1 MKKFIIVVVIIFIIL
16 GVSGFLFVL
25 DFKKDQ
31 TETRQ
36 KMLEVSKN
44 YSVFNEKITEY
55 AKLREEVYNSLKDTY
70 LEELS
75 KNCSNLNDLIVKYEN
90 SIKAVEN
97 ASSNLKDICTI
108 KFNDASANN
117 KCTTFKAN
125 YEAAN
130 NYYIS
135 DIKSYNKTVENYN
148 KWAESGNY
156 DKLNKGEFVVY
167 KKYIDFDE
175 DGEYF
180 GKESSNEE

>member
-1 MKKFIIVVVIIFIIL
+1 MKKVIIVIVTIFIIL
-16 GVSGFLFVL
+16 IIGGVLFVL

-31 TETRQ
+31 AITHQ

-44 YSVFNEKITEY
+44 YSTFNEKIKEY
-55 AKLREEVYNSLKDTY
+55 AKVREEVYNTLKDSY

-75 KNCSNLNDLIVKYEN
+75 KNASTINSLITKYEN
-90 SIKAVEN
+90 SIKAVEE
-97 ASSNLKDICTI
+97 SSKDLKDICTI
-108 KFNDASANN
+108 KFNDADANN

-130 NYYIS
+130 NYYIN

-148 KWAESGNY
+148 KWAKTGDYES
-156 DKLNKGEFVVY
+156 LNKGKFVVY
-167 KKYIDFDE
+167 KKYIDFDG

-180 GKESSNEE
+180 GGESSNEK